1 MSASSQSM
9 TLCAKIAKDPEMKYA
24 TSGTAFLKYS
34 LPIDVRTSK
43 DGQYTNETMW
53 FRVTE
58 FGKMAERHNEIYHK
72 GTIVSVT
79 GKLGMPRVAGNGAV
93 YLNLEVSLSE
103 PISDFGKKESAK
115 ASQYEI
121 PF

>member
-9 TLCAKIAKDPEMKYA
+9 SLCGKIAKDPEMKYA
-24 TSGTAFLKYS
+24 ASGTAFLRYS
-34 LPIDVRTSK
+34 LPIEVRTSK

-79 GKLGMPRVAGNGAV
+79 GKLGIPRVAENGAV
-93 YLNLEVSLSE
+93 YLDFEVSLSE
-103 PISDFGKKESAK
+103 PISDFGKKEAAK
-115 ASQYEI
+115 ASQDEI

>member
-9 TLCAKIAKDPEMKYA
+9 TLCAKIAKDPEMKY
-24 TSGTAFLKYS
+24 SPGGTAFLKYS

-43 DGQYTNETMW
+43 DGQYTNETLW
-53 FRVTE
+53 IRVTE

-79 GKLGMPRVAGNGAV
+79 GKLGMPRVSDSSAV
-93 YLNLEVSLSE
+93 YLDLEVSLSE
-103 PISDFGKKESAK
+103 PISNFGKKETAK
-115 ASQYEI
+115 ATQDEI

>member
-53 FRVTE
+53 FSVTE

-93 YLNLEVSLSE
+93 YLNLEVGLSE